1 MTLSSP
7 APADP
12 FTSLR
17 PRLFGIAYR
26 MLGVRADAED
36 VLQDAWLRWSRQ
48 DPTALQS
55 AEAWLVTVVTR
66 LSIDRLRALK
76 AEREAYVG
84 WWLPEPLVQ
93 LHDPSTR
100 DAQHDHTPEAAA
112 ELAGELSVAFLYVLE
127 RLGPEERAA
136 FLLRQV
142 FDYDYPEIAA
152 QLGKTEAAC
161 RQMVHR
167 ASERVQQARTRFEVP
182 RNVHH
187 QLLHRF
193 MLAAKSG
200 DRKAIEALLSED
212 AQLIGDGGGKVPS
225 FPKPLV
231 GPFRIANL
239 YWALFLRLGAQVAY
253 RMALINGEPGLLR
266 YVNGRIESAQALVTD
281 GERIV
286 AIYAVRNPDKLVGVP
301 AVLDQR

>member
-1 MTLSSP
+1 MTPSAPS
-7 APADP
+7 PADP
-12 FTSLR
+12 FTTLR

-48 DPTALQS
+48 DPAALQS

-66 LSIDRLRALK
+66 LAIDRLRALK

-84 WWLPEPLVQ
+84 WWLPEPLVEQ
-93 LHDPSTR
+93 LDER
-100 DAQHDHTPEAAA
+100 TPESAV

-152 QLGKTEAAC
+152 QLGKSEATC

-167 ASERVQQARTRFEVP
+167 ASERVQQARTRFAVP
-182 RNVHH
+182 RTVHH
-187 QLLHRF
+187 QLLQRF
-193 MLAAKSG
+193 LQAAHSG
-200 DRKAIEALLSED
+200 DRNAIEALLGED

-239 YWALFLRLGAQVAY
+239 YWALFLRLGTHVVY

-266 YVNGRIESAQALVTD
+266 YVDGQLESAQAFVTD

-286 AIYAVRNPDKLVGVP
+286 AIYAVRNPDKLEGVP
-301 AVLDQR
+301 ALL